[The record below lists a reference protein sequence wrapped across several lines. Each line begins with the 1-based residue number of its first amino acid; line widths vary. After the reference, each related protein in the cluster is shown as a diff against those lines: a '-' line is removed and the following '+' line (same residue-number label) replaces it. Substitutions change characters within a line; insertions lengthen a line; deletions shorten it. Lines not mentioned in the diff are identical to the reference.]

1 MIWLAVAFTSK
12 YSSLSALVAS
22 AAAPV
27 VLWLL
32 GEPGMAGMTVILVA
46 LLWWK
51 HSENISRLLAGTEG
65 KIGQKG

>member
-1 MIWLAVAFTSK
+1 
-12 YSSLSALVAS
+12 
-22 AAAPV
+22 V
-27 VLWLL
+27 VL
-32 GEPGMAGMTVILVA
+32 VV